1 MRISVEEVA
10 RRLGIHPFEVVRHL
24 TTHRQS
30 MPGFTV
36 ESDMVSTVMGWAG
49 LENWWEDDPSD
60 AISSARGD
68 LSTSR
73 GVDASSPRHDPH
85 IRRRVVRWIPY
96 KLLQKGKVGASHT
109 RIDNAWRGL
118 SGDMKG
124 FGKNVVDRMK
134 RDGIL
139 LTKPTVNG
147 EHIFLN
153 PERLEDIQRLIDWA
167 DPPRAYR
174 QLVGE

>member
-73 GVDASSPRHDPH
+73 GVGRVFSPTRPPHTSPRGPMDSLQAPAKRQSGRQPH
-85 IRRRVVRWIPY
+85 P
-96 KLLQKGKVGASHT
+96 
-109 RIDNAWRGL
+109 
-118 SGDMKG
+118 
-124 FGKNVVDRMK
+124 DR
-134 RDGIL
+134 
-139 LTKPTVNG
+139 
-147 EHIFLN
+147 
-153 PERLEDIQRLIDWA
+153 QRLA
-167 DPPRAYR
+167 RPFR
-174 QLVGE
+174 

>member
-1 MRISVEEVA
+1 M
-10 RRLGIHPFEVVRHL
+10 
-24 TTHRQS
+24 
-30 MPGFTV
+30 
-36 ESDMVSTVMGWAG
+36 
-49 LENWWEDDPSD
+49 
-60 AISSARGD
+60 
-68 LSTSR
+68 
-73 GVDASSPRHDPH
+73 
-85 IRRRVVRWIPY
+85 
-96 KLLQKGKVGASHT
+96 GASHT